1 MISGGTSAGFYALGQ
16 AAKNMCFVEGT
27 MVLTA
32 EGLVAIECIAV
43 GDMVIA
49 TDLETGETAEKEVKN
64 TFVNETEELAHVFVD
79 NEEIVCTPGHKF
91 YAPERG
97 WTSAIKLRAGDKL
110 QLVNGEYVTVEK
122 VQHELLEEPVKIY
135 NFEVEDFHTY
145 YVGTD
150 LQVLVHNNR
159 KCGNSETVTP
169 MEQGRI
175 DERTQI
181 EADGRTHNNTVF
193 RPTEEQVNSIEFHEI
208 VGEAEYTAGGK
219 IKGTIVDMHGEPN
232 GKPNVEIKSG
242 KSLLSS
248 SYQLRLQV
256 YQSTV
261 EKIPYVLRTS
271 RPVSSPLRELIEKN
285 GGIIESMN

>member
-1 MISGGTSAGFYALGQ
+1 
-16 AAKNMCFVEGT
+16 
-27 MVLTA
+27 
-32 EGLVAIECIAV
+32 
-43 GDMVIA
+43 
-49 TDLETGETAEKEVKN
+49 
-64 TFVNETEELAHVFVD
+64 
-79 NEEIVCTPGHKF
+79 
-91 YAPERG
+91 
-97 WTSAIKLRAGDKL
+97 
-110 QLVNGEYVTVEK
+110 
-122 VQHELLEEPVKIY
+122 
-135 NFEVEDFHTY
+135 
-145 YVGTD
+145 
-150 LQVLVHNNR
+150 
-159 KCGNSETVTP
+159 

-271 RPVSSPLRELIEKN
+271 RPVSSPLTELIEKN

>member
-1 MISGGTSAGFYALGQ
+1 
-16 AAKNMCFVEGT
+16 MCFVEGT

-32 EGLVAIECIAV
+32 AGLVAIESIAV

-49 TDLETGETAEKEVKN
+49 TDPETGETAEKEVKN

-79 NEEIVCTPGHKF
+79 GEEIVCTPGHKF
-91 YAPERG
+91 YAPEKG

-271 RPVSSPLRELIEKN
+271 RPVSSPLTELIEKN